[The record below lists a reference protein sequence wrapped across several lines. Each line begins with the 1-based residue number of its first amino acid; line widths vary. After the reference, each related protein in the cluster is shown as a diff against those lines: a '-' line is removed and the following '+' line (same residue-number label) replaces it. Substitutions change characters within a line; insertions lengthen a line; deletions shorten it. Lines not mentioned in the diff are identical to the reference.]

1 MNPDKSN
8 RLIVLTGCAIIFI
21 LIGFAMSSGGCI
33 FGVVAGLCIY
43 GAMLILKEDK

>member
-1 MNPDKSN
+1 MNSNKSSE
-8 RLIVLTGCAIIFI
+8 LIALTGCGIIFI
-21 LIGFAMSSGGCI
+21 IIGFVISAGGCI